1 VARAL
6 MGKSVGDTA
15 TVPTPKGAEM
25 IEIVAIA
32 YPN

>member
-1 VARAL
+1 

-15 TVPTPKGAEM
+15 KVPTPKGAEM